1 MKESV
6 VYYDILYWYM
16 KNLRWIQIYSK
27 DPVWCFTHPYEY
39 RPEWM
44 HTLRIKMCMI
54 ALEMIYDGRY

>member
-1 MKESV
+1 MKEMRI
-6 VYYDILYWYM
+6 YYNTILWYM
-16 KNLRWIQIYSK
+16 DSLEWIKINSK

-39 RPEWM
+39 RPYWM